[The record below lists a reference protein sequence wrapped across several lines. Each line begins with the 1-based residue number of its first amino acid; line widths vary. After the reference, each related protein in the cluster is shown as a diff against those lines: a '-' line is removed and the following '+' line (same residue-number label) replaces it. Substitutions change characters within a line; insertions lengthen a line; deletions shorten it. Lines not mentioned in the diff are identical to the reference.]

1 METDL
6 PPHVQVTRIIKQLK
20 VIEPQMRGDEQVL
33 WEKAANRFQNRLRAV
48 GGRLYLTDRR
58 LVFGRHQFDARL
70 GGKEWAAPLS
80 QITDVEARGRG
91 PLRKVHVTLRD
102 GTVERFVVRP
112 SDEVAGLLRAAAEA
126 AR

>member
-1 METDL
+1 VETDL
-6 PPHVQVTRIIKQLK
+6 PPHVQITRIIKQLK
-20 VIEPQMRGDEQVL
+20 VIEPEMREDEQLL

-58 LVFGRHQFDARL
+58 LVFGRHEYDSRF
-70 GGKEWAAPLS
+70 GGREWAAPLS
-80 QITDVEARGRG
+80 EIRDVEARGRG
-91 PLRKVHVTLRD
+91 PLRKVQVTMRD